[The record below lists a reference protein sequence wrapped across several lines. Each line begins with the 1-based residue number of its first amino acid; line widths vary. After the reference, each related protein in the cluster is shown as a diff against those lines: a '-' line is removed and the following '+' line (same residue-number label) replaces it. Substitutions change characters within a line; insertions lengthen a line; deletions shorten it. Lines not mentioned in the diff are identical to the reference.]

1 MCNRVRKIACFSF
14 PHILLY
20 IILKIYS
27 IKTIEKNRGGRM
39 CNRVRKIGCFLVT
52 EHSQPDWRG
61 QIGQGK
67 FRQIR

>member
-1 MCNRVRKIACFSF
+1 M
-14 PHILLY
+14 
-20 IILKIYS
+20 
-27 IKTIEKNRGGRM
+27 EKNRGGGM